1 MGRPGWP
8 LTVLLAL
15 LGSYLA
21 VAVAIAVWP
30 RGENVHG
37 SGPKL
42 HPPTSTEERAAAGA
56 GLAYL
61 RALQRGDAL
70 AACRHADG
78 GAARL
83 LRCGRSMPR
92 VPRELRPGGSLKAVD
107 ADVDGATAGLGIS
120 SAGCVNFL
128 SLRRSAGAWLVT
140 GHHCGGYA

>member
-8 LTVLLAL
+8 LIVLLTL

-21 VAVAIAVWP
+21 VAVAIAFWP
-30 RGENVHG
+30 SGEDVHG

-42 HPPTSTEERAAAGA
+42 HPPASIEERAAAGA

-70 AACRHADG
+70 AACRDAG
-78 GAARL
+78 GEVARL
-83 LRCGRSMPR
+83 LRCDRGAPR
-92 VPRELRPGGSLKAVD
+92 IPRGLRPSGSLKAVD
-107 ADVDGATAGLGIS
+107 ADVDGGTAGLGIS

-128 SLRRSAGAWLVT
+128 SLRRAGGAWLVT
-140 GHHCGGYA
+140 GHHCGAYA